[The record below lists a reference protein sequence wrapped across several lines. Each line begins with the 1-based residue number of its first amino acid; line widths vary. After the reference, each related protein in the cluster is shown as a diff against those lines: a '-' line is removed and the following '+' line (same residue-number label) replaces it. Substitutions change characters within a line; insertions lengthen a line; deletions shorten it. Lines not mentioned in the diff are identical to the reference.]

1 MAAAVKVAQLD
12 PALGVRIVATRV
24 LRYTTPATAAD
35 DRPAHVRAASGLVH
49 AGGRLVVIQD
59 DAAFVATVAGDEVAA
74 IALPR
79 GAGGRRRF
87 EVALGNK
94 YEKLDLESCV
104 AVEGAL
110 WAFGSGSTPV
120 RERVVVVDDRT
131 RTIDAVPLYR
141 RIRDQLGPINL
152 EGAAV
157 VGDELWLFHRGNTGP
172 ADHGPAVV
180 RFGRAAVASWLHG
193 LGALPAVLGTTSFD
207 LGAVGHA
214 RFGFTDAVAVG
225 ERVFFVAAA
234 EASPDAIADGLVLG
248 TRLGVI
254 AGDGV
259 RVADLGTFKAE
270 GLAFD
275 PGDSRR
281 AWIVIDPDDV
291 AAPAQLCE
299 LALEGPW

>member
-1 MAAAVKVAQLD
+1 VQVARLD
-12 PALGVRIVATRV
+12 PTLGVRIVTSRA
-24 LRYTTPATAAD
+24 LHYTAPASAGD

-87 EVALGNK
+87 ELALANK
-94 YEKLDLESCV
+94 HEKLDLEACV
-104 AVEGAL
+104 AVDGVL
-110 WAFGSGSTPV
+110 WAFGSGSTDE
-120 RERVVVVDDRT
+120 RERIVVIDDRT
-131 RTIDAVPLYR
+131 RIIDARPLYR
-141 RIRDQLGPINL
+141 RIRDHLGPINL
-152 EGAAV
+152 EGAAA

-172 ADHGPAVV
+172 DDHGPAVI
-180 RFGRAAVASWLHG
+180 RFGCAAIAAWLHGRAA
-193 LGALPAVLGTTSFD
+193 LPEVIGTTSFD
-207 LGAVGHA
+207 LGTVGHA

-225 ERVFFVAAA
+225 ARVFFVAAA
-234 EASPDAIADGLVLG
+234 EASPDAIADGDVLG
-248 TRLGVI
+248 SRLGVI
-254 AGDGV
+254 AGDDV
-259 RVADLGTFKAE
+259 RVAELGAFKAE

-275 PGDSRR
+275 PGDPRR

-299 LALEGPW
+299 LALIGPW